1 MLGVRGA
8 TGRLGVLV
16 DKARRR
22 ECRACGVTSLLPS
35 VHTEAGRSR
44 AAWGGQC
51 GALFLCGTWSH
62 GRRCREPCGGE
73 VPRAVTSGRW
83 RRAWVGRRELTTPR
97 VPRWRVGP
105 AAWAGGV
112 GGLLWGASV
121 GGVPRRLGP
130 QYHPGSLGPRTLR
143 RVPGWQEVQ
152 GAAGKAGCASRA
164 AWSGS
169 FLLIRPRFP
178 LVGGPRAPAGPSP
191 QKAGST
197 AAGREG
203 GKAPRAA
210 GDLTLLS
217 GLVAAGDR
225 EPFWTCRC

>member
-1 MLGVRGA
+1 MG
-8 TGRLGVLV
+8 
-16 DKARRR
+16 
-22 ECRACGVTSLLPS
+22 S
-35 VHTEAGRSR
+35 
-44 AAWGGQC
+44 
-51 GALFLCGTWSH
+51 
-62 GRRCREPCGGE
+62 RRCSRLCTLKPGAPALPGGASVGPSSSAAPGPTGGGAESPAEGWVEGPWPLE
-73 VPRAVTSGRW
+73 VPRAVASGRW
-83 RRAWVGRRELTTPR
+83 RRAWVGRREPTTPR
-97 VPRWRVGP
+97 VPRWHVGP

-130 QYHPGSLGPRTLR
+130 QYHPGSLGPRPLW
-143 RVPGWQEVQ
+143 RVPGWREVQ

-203 GKAPRAA
+203 GKALRAA
-210 GDLTLLS
+210 GDSTLLS